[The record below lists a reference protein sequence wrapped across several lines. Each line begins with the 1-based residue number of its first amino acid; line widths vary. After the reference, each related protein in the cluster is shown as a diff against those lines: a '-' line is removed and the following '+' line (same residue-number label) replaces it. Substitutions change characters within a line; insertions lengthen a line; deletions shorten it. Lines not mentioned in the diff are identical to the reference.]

1 MGNKSSFTTPSPY
14 GEWGATAVEVVGHH
28 LSILFNCLVVCAR
41 PLGIEIIECQKL
53 VERVEIAALRDEV
66 SNPTGLNLLVGVNQK
81 KLVNVFKV
89 KVQHHQFYQ
98 ELVRDVVDRTGIVRP
113 KAMFLLQFLQ

>member
-1 MGNKSSFTTPSPY
+1 M
-14 GEWGATAVEVVGHH
+14 
-28 LSILFNCLVVCAR
+28 
-41 PLGIEIIECQKL
+41 
-53 VERVEIAALRDEV
+53 RDEI

-113 KAMFLLQFLQ
+113 KAMFLASVFSITAALSLLFAYYTTMFTHLQIYAKQMLRTN